1 MTFCNMANF
10 DTAMRG
16 GLLDLTEAHLMSVGA
31 GPTLDFVDATAFLA
45 GLGTMIDVAMARR
58 LN

>member
-1 MTFCNMANF
+1 MANF